1 MLDPTPIQPLKNIV
15 DQPKMKE
22 IKMGC
27 TTKYVGLSSISLS
40 FIQFCSAISE
50 KRDGQVQRRE
60 RRKRRNR
67 TCIKTISLQTSFG
80 RLNYFN
86 SMLS

>member
-27 TTKYVGLSSISLS
+27 TTRYVGLSSIYWS
-40 FIQFCSAISE
+40 FVQFCSVISE
-50 KRDGQVQRRE
+50 KRDGQVQRQE
-60 RRKRRNR
+60 RRKRRNH
-67 TCIKTISLQTSFG
+67 TKTKTLFG
-80 RLNYFN
+80 RLKYQYIASNP
-86 SMLS
+86 